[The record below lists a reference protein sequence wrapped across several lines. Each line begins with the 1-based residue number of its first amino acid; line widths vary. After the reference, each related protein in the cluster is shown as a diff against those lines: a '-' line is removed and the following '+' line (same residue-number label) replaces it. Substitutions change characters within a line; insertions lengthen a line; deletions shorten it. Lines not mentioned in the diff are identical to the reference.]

1 MGDFEFEILY
11 EKACIVYRKI
21 IENDSYARDFYGAL
35 CNNELFHNGELTDG
49 YTFREAAGLIAD
61 IRKNGSYLDWYCS
74 GNEGKVTDEVRQDL
88 LDMGYTL
95 EKIKMRSLGS

>member
-1 MGDFEFEILY
+1 MKDFNLELSILLN
-11 EKACIVYRKI
+11 EKMHKKI
-21 IENDSYARDFYGAL
+21 IEDDSYARDFYGAL
-35 CNNELFHNGELTDG
+35 CNNELFDNGELTDG
-49 YTFREAAGLIAD
+49 YTSREAGGLIAF

-95 EKIKMRSLGS
+95 EKMRSRL